1 MITIDQVEMVMI
13 IMDDDENDDGASWHV
28 WRCGCGLVDG
38 FKYSGLYKRSGRE
51 REPVWRRLSQNMLAK
66 SANQHSYSNSTSYFG
81 SFLLGANHDL
91 FEKIYFTN

>member
-38 FKYSGLYKRSGRE
+38 FKYSGLYKRAGRE
-51 REPVWRRLSQNMLAK
+51 RACLAQAFSKHACKISK
-66 SANQHSYSNSTSYFG
+66 STLIFQFYFILWVVPFG
-81 SFLLGANHDL
+81 S
-91 FEKIYFTN
+91 ES